1 MNKFDKE
8 IIGIKAQIGVI
19 QHELNGMSS
28 NDTEA
33 LIDQVID
40 IANVVRDLAN
50 VVNALALQPTIN
62 AEGASK

>member
-8 IIGIKAQIGVI
+8 IIGIKAQINVI
-19 QHELNGMSS
+19 QHELNGMQT